1 MAYSS
6 AEARR
11 AYAKAHYQANK
22 SRYNPGRKLAREVA
36 PAIADDVLGLS
47 EQRFIYPD
55 ELPHLFVSGLS
66 RPNLA
71 ILESILYEERR
82 LLPVEA
88 KTYGL
93 FLRRPPFAYHPD
105 EKLRES
111 YLRQLSLIPKSKR
124 GLRAELLI
132 LNFVLKDMKWKSLS

>member
-1 MAYSS
+1 MAYLNP
-6 AEARR
+6 EDRR
-11 AYAKAHYQANK
+11 AYARAHYQANK
-22 SRYNPGRKLAREVA
+22 SRYNPGRKLAREMV
-36 PAIADDVLGLS
+36 PAIANDVLELS

-55 ELPHLFVSGLS
+55 ELPGL
-66 RPNLA
+66 LA
-71 ILESILYEERR
+71 PGLRQVHARLLEKILYEERR

-105 EKLRES
+105 EALRKS

-124 GLRAELLI
+124 GIKAELLI
-132 LNFVLKDMKWKSLS
+132 LNFVMKDM

>member
-1 MAYSS
+1 MAYRS

-11 AYAKAHYQANK
+11 AYARAHYQANK
-22 SRYNPGRKLAREVA
+22 SRYSPGRKLAREVA
-36 PAIADDVLGLS
+36 PAIANDVLDLS

-55 ELPHLFVSGLS
+55 ELPYLLASDLP
-66 RPNLA
+66 RPNAA
-71 ILESILYEERR
+71 ILESILYDEQR
-82 LLPVEA
+82 LLPKEA

-105 EKLRES
+105 ETLRKS

-124 GLRAELLI
+124 GIKAELLI
-132 LNFVLKDMKWKSLS
+132 LNFVMKDM